1 MSQGDWFYKMFLG
14 HYCLGGQCV
23 KACKYKYDKSSADIR
38 IGDLWGNTY
47 KDDEIGVSALVAL
60 TEKGKSVVEGL
71 KNATLTP
78 QPLDIVAEGQM
89 KANAQPVP
97 VSSLVMFL
105 FEHNIY
111 LNLKQWN
118 VVLSLFGKP
127 FRAYAKP
134 KRIIKGK

>member
-1 MSQGDWFYKMFLG
+1 MSQGDWFYKMFWE

-47 KDDEIGVSALVAL
+47 KDDEKGVSALVAL

-78 QPLDIVAEGQM
+78 QLLDIVAEGQM

-127 FRAYAKP
+127 FRAYAKL